1 MDEALFKRLR
11 EKILKGLMLQTEG
24 PALSELFLLIQDLN
38 YLHFCLLCEL
48 GKLSSGDYL
57 TPEILAALLKI
68 ESSDDNKII
77 MLGRELLKHS
87 KGDLL
92 QGAALSPLICL
103 HTLPDPTELVF
114 PKTGT
119 DLIQIPQLTEK
130 NRIIALLL
138 EQIRLLK
145 GGK

>member
-1 MDEALFKRLR
+1 MDEALLKRLQ
-11 EKILKGLMLQTEG
+11 EKIVKGLMLQTEG

-68 ESSDDNKII
+68 ESSDDKKII
-77 MLGRELLKHS
+77 TLGRELLKHS

-103 HTLPDPTELVF
+103 HTLPDPAELVF
-114 PKTGT
+114 PRTDTGF
-119 DLIQIPQLTEK
+119 IQIHRPTEK
-130 NRIIALLL
+130 DRIIELLL
-138 EQIRLLK
+138 KQIRLLK
-145 GGK
+145 GGE